1 MEDLPLVLRPL
12 VEQVQLLYEQPAPK
26 WAPDRANHEDLQ
38 LFKREATSD
47 SVFDPLGLRRDLWQQ
62 VESGSAQIHAKSCSY
77 AKVLWIQPSGTQT
90 EPPWDIWGRLVQWA
104 GSAGSNT
111 KWRIFW
117 FPAEIPRRLP
127 PSGQPVGPEHVNG
140 GYCYPCSPHVIVV
153 YRKEEATRV
162 LIHELL
168 HAACTDPP
176 GAPLV
181 LKEATT
187 ETWAELFLVAFCS
200 KGKARTAKHL
210 WSKQSAWISS
220 QNEQLRRHYRVLSP
234 EDYAWRYTVGRE
246 LILQLLKVPLPAPHS
261 RQKLSSRLTDPSLCP

>member
-1 MEDLPLVLRPL
+1 M
-12 VEQVQLLYEQPAPK
+12 
-26 WAPDRANHEDLQ
+26 
-38 LFKREATSD
+38 FKREATSD
-47 SVFDPLGLRRDLWQQ
+47 SVFDPLGLRRGLWEQ
-62 VESGSAQIHAKSCSY
+62 VEAGTAQIHAKSCSY
-77 AKVLWIQPSGTQT
+77 AKVLWIQPPGPRV
-90 EPPWDIWGRLVQWA
+90 EPPWDLWGRLVQWA
-104 GSAGSNT
+104 GSAGSNI

-117 FPAEIPRRLP
+117 FPAELPRRLP
-127 PSGQPVGPEHVNG
+127 EKGIPVGPEHVNG

-200 KGKARTAKHL
+200 RGTPRKAKEL
-210 WSKQSAWISS
+210 WAKQSAWIVS
-220 QNEQLRRHYRVLSP
+220 QNEQLRQDYGVLSP

-246 LILQLLKVPLPAPHS
+246 LILQLLKVPLPTP
-261 RQKLSSRLTDPSLCP
+261 RRTQRVSSRLTDPSLCP